1 MAPDRRRFLQA
12 IGTVTAGGLLA
23 GCQSSGDGTATESP
37 DGTPSDRTATP
48 DGTPTPDRPERA
60 TDPETLRRRAREFV
74 RLLVDGEFETA
85 HSRLTEQAR
94 NSITV
99 DGLRQAWQ
107 GSAGTKGSL
116 SEIVSASYEG
126 ADSNDQEVVVV
137 RARFSDGRQRFGFG
151 FTEGGI
157 NTFRILPS
165 QTAEWTPPAYADES
179 AFSERELTLDAPGE
193 CSLGATLTIPD
204 GEGSVPGV
212 VLVHGNGAQDR
223 DQTVGP
229 NKTFKDIA
237 WGLASRGIAVL
248 RYDKRTVACE
258 VNKADVT
265 IDDVV
270 TDDALTAIDRLRS
283 VERVSDDDVF
293 VAGHSFGGLLAPR
306 IAARDGN
313 LAGVVMLAPG
323 PARPI
328 HETIVDQTKHLANL
342 DGTVTEQE
350 REQIQQVE
358 QLAEKIRT
366 LDIAD
371 DEVINGFGG
380 DEYYRTL
387 QEYDHTAT
395 IQQLSI
401 PRYIAQGGR
410 DWQVTDEAD
419 LPIWREALDGEESA
433 TIEVY
438 PDLNHRFQ
446 VSTGK
451 ETAAEYQQPDSH
463 VAKRLVEG
471 VATFIESSV

>member
-1 MAPDRRRFLQA
+1 MAANRRRFLRTL
-12 IGTVTAGGLLA
+12 GTATAGVLLA
-23 GCQSSGDGTATESP
+23 GCQSGGDGTATESP
-37 DGTPSDRTATP
+37 TDTTTDGPATPTGTP
-48 DGTPTPDRPERA
+48 DGSSDQS
-60 TDPETLRRRAREFV
+60 TDPDALQRRAREFV
-74 RLLVDGEFETA
+74 QSLADGEFEQA
-85 HSRLTEQAR
+85 HGRLTDQAADA
-94 NSITV
+94 ITV

-107 GSAGTKGSL
+107 NSAGTKGAL
-116 SEIVSASYEG
+116 DEIVSASYEG
-126 ADSNDQEVVVV
+126 TDSNDQEVVVV
-137 RARFSDGRQRFGFG
+137 RARFAEGRQRFAFG

-157 NTFRILPS
+157 NTFRILPAE
-165 QTAEWTPPAYADES
+165 TAEWTPPAYADES
-179 AFSERELTLDAPGE
+179 VFSERELTLDAPSD
-193 CSLGATLTIPD
+193 CSLGATLSMPD

-248 RYDKRTVACE
+248 RYDKRTYACD
-258 VNKADVT
+258 VDKADVT

-270 TDDALTAIDRLRS
+270 TDDALSAIDRLRS
-283 VERVSDDDVF
+283 SERVNEDDVF

-306 IAARDGN
+306 IATRDGN
-313 LAGVVMLAPG
+313 LAGVVMLAPS
-323 PARPI
+323 ARPI
-328 HETIVDQTKHLANL
+328 HEVIVDQTRHLATL
-342 DGTVTEQE
+342 DGTVTDAE
-350 REQIQQVE
+350 RQRIEQVE
-358 QLAEKIRT
+358 GLAEKIRT
-366 LDIAD
+366 LDIGD
-371 DEVINGFGG
+371 DEVVNSFGG

-410 DWQVTDEAD
+410 DWQVTDEED
-419 LPIWREALDGEESA
+419 LPIWRDALDGEESA

-451 ETAAEYQQPDSH
+451 ETAAEYQRPDNH
-463 VAKRLVEG
+463 VAERLVVD
-471 VATFIESSV
+471 VADFISANA